1 MRSAPRCDALTVAV
15 EVLASAGDLLLND
28 VVTIPVLAA
37 VRHDHRRI
45 AGLLRIAVLWWTRSG
60 VAAVVVRVAVARLCQ
75 IVAARCAIAVVLAR
89 HPGHAH
95 AHNEHQSRK
104 DPQHLYSSQTRCLN
118 AHLLQDELTSSDIPR
133 MNPWNG
139 ANAIIL
145 PDSGK
150 AIGDPRSFRGAPAG
164 SSALEQEGLARIGCL
179 RFLRLSRRM
188 CRQRR
193 QSERARPP

>member
-89 HPGHAH
+89 RPGHAD

-104 DPQHLYSSQTRCLN
+104 EPQHLYSSQTRCLN
-118 AHLLQDELTSSDIPR
+118 AHLLRDELTSYHWQR
-133 MNPWNG
+133 QVRRTRR
-139 ANAIIL
+139 
-145 PDSGK
+145 K
-150 AIGDPRSFRGAPAG
+150 FTRRPRS
-164 SSALEQEGLARIGCL
+164 
-179 RFLRLSRRM
+179 SRR
-188 CRQRR
+188 REHRHPLFIRR
-193 QSERARPP
+193 PGPPPVPRVREPPA